1 MVNYRGV
8 VQWRFFLTPLGTAI
22 WLGIGFVTAM
32 AELALG
38 TDLGF
43 VLVVFACFILF
54 PFTLAVFRRHDSM
67 VTILVAVTFF
77 KLLFVSQWIKIGL
90 GQSADSFL
98 DQPMLTMSAL
108 LLGMLGFTVSGLIS
122 GALSTHL
129 PFRLMTPRHDPRFM
143 LWLGISA
150 MILGAAAEIVRH
162 VLLLQAVAETVEQ
175 DTASSGGGA
184 IIGYLSNLPILAVT
198 ILTARSFA
206 LSGRHKIT
214 NGFTLV
220 AVLLCVGAGLLGNS
234 RTTMLSGAVAFL
246 LTYLSYGG
254 RIRLWHMAAGIVG
267 VMTVNSIIFP
277 LIDLQRQLP
286 KELPTGEYLERTMD
300 LAVGLISG
308 STADSKLE
316 EQLMRIYQSWDTR
329 QYYGTPSGLL
339 DRFSPSQVDEVASF
353 VEDSGPVGMD
363 VAMRPF
369 SRIIPPSVLRM
380 FGQEHPEMG
389 GQLIQRDTSRAI
401 IYTSPNYGIIAETL
415 YYVGLGMLPLMV
427 ILYMTPFLFGIQAVY
442 GGFKQNYLGTFAT
455 TLFLTIIAD
464 GQVSELYARLF
475 EQGTLFTFLYVIA
488 GAVWSLFAPSQPQ
501 GDATPVSTPRAD

>member
-1 MVNYRGV
+1 MLNYSGFFR
-8 VQWRFFLTPLGTAI
+8 WRFFLTPLGTAI
-22 WLGIGFVTAM
+22 WLGIGFVTVI

-54 PFTLAVFRRHDSM
+54 PVTLAVFRRYDSM
-67 VTILVAVTFF
+67 ATIWVAVTFF
-77 KLLFVSQWIKIGL
+77 KLLFVSQWLKIAL

-98 DQPMLTMSAL
+98 DQPISTMSAL
-108 LLGMLGFTVSGLIS
+108 LLGMLGFTVSGIIS

-129 PFRLMTPRHDPRFM
+129 PVRIMTPRHDPRFM

-150 MILGAAAEIVRH
+150 MILGAGAEIVRH
-162 VLLLQAVAETVEQ
+162 VLLLKAVSEAIDEG
-175 DTASSGGGA
+175 AAGGGGA
-184 IIGYLSNLPILAVT
+184 VIGYLSNLPILAVT

-206 LSGRHKIT
+206 MSGRRKIT
-214 NGFTLV
+214 HGFTLV

-254 RIRLWHMAAGIVG
+254 RIRLWHMATGIAG

-286 KELPTGEYLERTMD
+286 RELPTGEYLERTMD
-300 LAVGLISG
+300 LAVGLVSG
-308 STADSKLE
+308 ATADSKLE

-329 QYYGTPSGLL
+329 QYYGTPAGLL

-353 VEDSGPVGMD
+353 VEDSGAAGMD

-389 GQLIQRDTSRAI
+389 GQLIQRDTSRAVV
-401 IYTSPNYGIIAETL
+401 YTSPNYGIIAESL

-427 ILYMTPFLFGIQAVY
+427 VLYMTPFLFGIQAVY
-442 GGFKQNYLGTFAT
+442 GGFRGNYLGTFAT
-455 TLFLTIIAD
+455 TLFLTTIAD
-464 GQVSELYARLF
+464 GQVGELYARLF
-475 EQGTLFTFLYVIA
+475 EQGTLFTLMYVIA
-488 GAVWSLFAPSQPQ
+488 GAAWSLFAPSQPQ
-501 GDATPVSTPRAD
+501 DDGVPVSTPHAD